1 MKFKYKLIN
10 LEHLKCCNNEAIKTY
25 FRYNGIHKFDDN
37 DIKSL
42 QSFIPKIN
50 SENRTNFN
58 ISYVIERLDKEF
70 DLIKMDEE
78 LIINIELK
86 STYCDLE
93 QCKENYKLLSKEYL
107 AHEIYVFCYESETS
121 SLLKYDNV
129 NEKFIKVEF
138 DEFNKI
144 LSRIKN
150 GILIDININ
159 ISPIYINPEVYLE
172 NQYTLSSSQNS
183 AKNEVIKSDKKI
195 NIISGRAGS
204 GKSLLALDLY
214 RFYIT
219 SGYSVSYLT
228 PFMLNDIV
236 NEKLIDL
243 VKMKTVKNFL
253 GLSKPTQIC
262 IVDEAQRL
270 SGSDIEKIQKLVSNK
285 IIFLGDINQNI
296 DYEQGFIKLYE
307 NRNEKE
313 ISLNDQVKSY
323 EIYDS
328 EYLIKTNIPTDLD
341 QITISS
347 KYGYFDNDQ
356 MRITYSIDDYQF
368 IYDESTDFY
377 KDFSE
382 YKVNHGY
389 KKYKDKIY
397 YVKWQSYKLSNKN
410 YYQEIMTLTYP
421 ITNNKY
427 LSIKIITYGYK
438 MSDEIINAAL
448 NYELELI
455 PHSSIN
461 NGYINGH
468 IIHNVNEDDDYK
480 KVSEISRIK
489 IEYSIP
495 EKYNFTRDYNSMEI
509 TKNDINVSV
518 NISKITQSNYDE
530 IYNESSINYFENYK
544 VEDQG
549 SININDI
556 VYEKYLESY
565 TSFSSNYETYHYV
578 AKLSE
583 DYKLYIVYQKK
594 SDSNI
599 SVDDLMKEILNF
611 KITRIGESG

>member
-1 MKFKYKLIN
+1 MRWQKISSFIVSIILIAFIVLLLVPSKNTKEYKDNQLSFTYSSKYKIKVNDNYIELSSKKSKTLIETRN
-10 LEHLKCCNNEAIKTY
+10 INTIENSASFTTIMDNVIFNYLEHN
-25 FRYNGIHKFDDN
+25 
-37 DIKSL
+37 
-42 QSFIPKIN
+42 P
-50 SENRTNFN
+50 
-58 ISYVIERLDKEF
+58 
-70 DLIKMDEE
+70 
-78 LIINIELK
+78 
-86 STYCDLE
+86 
-93 QCKENYKLLSKEYL
+93 NYKLVSK
-107 AHEIYVFCYESETS
+107 YEN
-121 SLLKYDNV
+121 YQ
-129 NEKFIKVEF
+129 
-138 DEFNKI
+138 FND
-144 LSRIKN
+144 S
-150 GILIDININ
+150 
-159 ISPIYINPEVYLE
+159 
-172 NQYTLSSSQNS
+172 
-183 AKNEVIKSDKKI
+183 
-195 NIISGRAGS
+195 RAGARLIFENVKDNRDS
-204 GKSLLALDLY
+204 IILLIIENLKVVMITMTAESNE
-214 RFYIT
+214 FYLHIDST
-219 SGYSVSYLT
+219 ELIMNTLKFFDNQKYISVETKY
-228 PFMLNDIV
+228 PEED
-236 NEKLIDL
+236 
-243 VKMKTVKNFL
+243 
-253 GLSKPTQIC
+253 
-262 IVDEAQRL
+262 
-270 SGSDIEKIQKLVSNK
+270 
-285 IIFLGDINQNI
+285 
-296 DYEQGFIKLYE
+296 FIGYE

-397 YVKWQSYKLSNKN
+397 YVKWQSYKLSNRN

-448 NYELELI
+448 NYELELT

-565 TSFSSNYETYHYV
+565 TSFSSNYEIYHYV

-599 SVDDLMKEILNF
+599 SADDLMKEILNF